1 MNTVP
6 PPNTP
11 QDVFDPNF
19 DRYYKPMEVLTKKKV
34 ELTAPKNYIPPKKE
48 DIYPPK
54 GGKGKSQF
62 DLWKEQQSK
71 QQQ

>member
-34 ELTAPKNYIPPKKE
+34 ELTAPKGYTPVKKE

-54 GGKGKSQF
+54 VKPGTTTYSPNNPFAPKK
-62 DLWKEQQSK
+62 
-71 QQQ
+71 